1 LLATLDIEAKTRGA
15 MGFGVAGR
23 EESIIVANASEAT
36 VIFLQSHPVWTAAR
50 QRECQ
55 RREEMRR
62 HPAFLARQRAAAL
75 GRDVAADFRACPGA
89 DAPA

>member
-1 LLATLDIEAKTRGA
+1 
-15 MGFGVAGR
+15 M
-23 EESIIVANASEAT
+23 ANASEAN

-55 RREEMRR
+55 RQEEMRR
-62 HPAFLARQRAAAL
+62 HPAFLARQRAA
-75 GRDVAADFRACPGA
+75 DFRACPGA